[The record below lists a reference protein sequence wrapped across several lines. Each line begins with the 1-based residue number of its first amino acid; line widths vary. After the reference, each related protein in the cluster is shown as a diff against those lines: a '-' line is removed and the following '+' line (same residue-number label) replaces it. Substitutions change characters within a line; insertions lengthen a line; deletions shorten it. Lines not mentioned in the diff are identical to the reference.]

1 MIEYYNFQSKY
12 FMSTLNTKQPICL
25 SSLKIL
31 SDYWTLRVIDELSD
45 GSTLRF
51 NELERRLEGVNTA
64 TLSKRLKDMQDG
76 NLVHRVERSR
86 ADVTYSLTDL
96 GNQAI
101 PLLKAV
107 NNFSNAKQQL
117 SS

>member
-1 MIEYYNFQSKY
+1 MT
-12 FMSTLNTKQPICL
+12 TLNTKQPICL

-45 GSTLRF
+45 GRTLRF

-64 TLSKRLKDMQDG
+64 TLSKRLKDIQDS
-76 NLVHRVERSR
+76 NLIYRVEKSR
-86 ADVTYSLTDL
+86 ADVAYGLTAL
-96 GNQAI
+96 GTEAI

-107 NNFSNAKQQL
+107 NHFTNAKQRL
-117 SS
+117 SPQQ